1 MIFFMQIEQR
11 EKISKPLKERF
22 LCERNCM
29 NFASVIL
36 LYLVAVLKYQTK
48 LIIFCD
54 LLDINKK
61 VSWELIVL

>member
-1 MIFFMQIEQR
+1 
-11 EKISKPLKERF
+11 
-22 LCERNCM
+22 M